1 MEYTI
6 KEIAEL
12 SGVTTR
18 TLRYYEEVGL
28 LKPSRN
34 SSDYRIYTDN
44 EVDLLQQILL
54 YRSMDMNLKS
64 IKEIINNKDF
74 NIVEALQE
82 HYNNL
87 IEQRRHIDV
96 LIKTVHKTIAYKK
109 GDVIMT
115 DKEKFQGFKK
125 EKLQDNEEKFG
136 TEIREKYGN
145 QTVKESNKK
154 FVNLSEEDF
163 NKMKEIEDE
172 MFKYLQEVITT
183 KDLDSDAAFK
193 VYDNHKQWLRYSWP
207 TYSSEAHIGLA
218 QMYVADERFA
228 KYYNDRLKSNGT
240 EVLRDIIEKYA
251 KQRSI

>member
-34 SSDYRIYTDN
+34 SSGYRIYTDN

-74 NIVEALQE
+74 NIEKALQE

-87 IEQRRHIDV
+87 TEQRNHIDV
-96 LIKTVHKTIAYKK
+96 LINTVNKTIAYNK
-109 GDVIMT
+109 GDVNMT
-115 DKEKFQGFKK
+115 DKEKFEGFKK
-125 EKLQDNEEKFG
+125 DKIKDNEEKFG
-136 TEIREKYGN
+136 SEIREKYGE
-145 QTVKESNKK
+145 QTVKESNKR
-154 FVNLSEEDF
+154 FLNLNEEDF
-163 NKMKEIEDE
+163 NKMKELEDE
-172 MFKYLQEVITT
+172 MFKCLKEVITT
-183 KDLDSDAAFK
+183 NDLDSDAAFK
-193 VYDNHKQWLRYSWP
+193 VYDNHKQWLMYSWS

-218 QMYVADERFA
+218 QMYVGDERFA
-228 KYYNDRLKSNGT
+228 KYYNDRLECNGT
-240 EVLRDIIEKYA
+240 EVLRDIIVKYA
-251 KQRSI
+251 K